1 MMNNLNDAELLSLVK
16 KDDGKAF
23 ETLVYRYNVTLY
35 KFIYARIRAEHD
47 TKDILQELFISFWKN
62 RHNIITSDKIG
73 SYLTRAAYYA
83 VIDWQIQH
91 RKILARQTV
100 LLEKDEPTTFPVEN
114 QLISLELRE
123 EVDTIVSKMND
134 TMQKVFVSS
143 RWEAKSIREIAVE
156 HGLSE
161 QTVKNYISLAL
172 KRIRLKLNTD
182 HWILV
187 YMLVTYCLQFLNST
201 RNLF

>member
-47 TKDILQELFISFWKN
+47 TKDMLQELFISFWKN

-91 RKILARQTV
+91 KKILARQTV

-156 HGLSE
+156 QGLSE
-161 QTVKNYISLAL
+161 QTVKNNISLAL
-172 KRIRLKLNTD
+172 KRIRLKLLTC
-182 HWILV
+182 W
-187 YMLVTYCLQFLNST
+187 
-201 RNLF
+201 

>member
-1 MMNNLNDAELLSLVK
+1 MMNNLNDTELLSLVK

-35 KFIYARIRAEHD
+35 KFIYARIRDEHD
-47 TKDILQELFISFWKN
+47 TKDILQEVFISCWKN
-62 RHNIITSDKIG
+62 RHTIITSDKIG

-91 RKILARQTV
+91 KKILARQTV

-143 RWEAKSIREIAVE
+143 RWEAKSIQEIAVE
-156 HGLSE
+156 QGLSE
-161 QTVKNYISLAL
+161 QTVKNNISLAL
-172 KRIRLKLNTD
+172 KRIRLKLLTC
-182 HWILV
+182 W
-187 YMLVTYCLQFLNST
+187 
-201 RNLF
+201 

>member
-1 MMNNLNDAELLSLVK
+1 MMKNLNDAELLSLVK
-16 KDDGKAF
+16 KDDEKAF

-35 KFIYARIRAEHD
+35 KFIYARIREEHD
-47 TKDILQELFISFWKN
+47 TKDLLQEIFISFWKN
-62 RHNIITSDKIG
+62 RQNIITQDRIL

-91 RKILARQTV
+91 KKILARQTV
-100 LLEKDEPTTFPVEN
+100 LLEKDEPTAFPIED
-114 QLISLELRE
+114 QLISMELRN
-123 EVDTIVSKMND
+123 EVDSEVSKMND
-134 TMQKVFVSS
+134 TMRKVFVSS

-156 HGLSE
+156 YGLSE

-182 HWILV
+182 HWMLV
-187 YMLVTYCLQFLNST
+187 YISLTLCSQFLNGT
-201 RNLF
+201 ACMI

>member
-1 MMNNLNDAELLSLVK
+1 MMNNLNDTELLSLVK
-16 KDDGKAF
+16 KDDEKAF

-47 TKDILQELFISFWKN
+47 TKDILQEVFISFWKN
-62 RHNIITSDKIG
+62 RQHIITQNKIL

-91 RKILARQTV
+91 KKILARQTI
-100 LLEKDEPTTFPVEN
+100 LLEKDEPTTFPIEE

-123 EVDTIVSKMND
+123 EVDTVVSKMND
-134 TMQKVFVSS
+134 TMRKVFVSS
-143 RWEAKSIREIAVE
+143 RWESKSIREIAVE

-172 KRIRLKLNTD
+172 KRIRLKLDTD
-182 HWILV
+182 HWVLV
-187 YMLVTYCLQFLNST
+187 YIVVTLCSQFLNGT
-201 RNLF
+201 RDVF

>member
-47 TKDILQELFISFWKN
+47 TKDILQELFISFWNN

-91 RKILARQTV
+91 KKILARQTV

-182 HWILV
+182 HFILV
-187 YMLVTYCLQFLNST
+187 YLQVTCCLQFLNST

>member
-1 MMNNLNDAELLSLVK
+1 MLNNLNDAELLSLVK
-16 KDDGKAF
+16 RDDEKAF

-35 KFIYARIRAEHD
+35 KFIYARIREEHD

-62 RHNIITSDKIG
+62 RQTIITQDKIL

-91 RKILARQTV
+91 KKILARQTV
-100 LLEKDEPTTFPVEN
+100 LLEKDEPTTFPVEA
-114 QLISLELRE
+114 QLISLELKS

-134 TMQKVFVSS
+134 TMRKVFVSS
-143 RWEAKSIREIAVE
+143 RWESKSIREIAVE

-182 HWILV
+182 HWVLV
-187 YMLVTYCLQFLNST
+187 YIVVTFSSQFLNST
-201 RNLF
+201 TTLF